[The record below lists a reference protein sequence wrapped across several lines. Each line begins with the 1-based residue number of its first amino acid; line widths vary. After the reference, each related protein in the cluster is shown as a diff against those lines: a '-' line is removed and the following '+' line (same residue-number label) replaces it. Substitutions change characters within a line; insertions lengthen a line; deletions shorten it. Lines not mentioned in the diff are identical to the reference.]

1 MGYTIEP
8 QRELGQLRALLG
20 MSRELLQSHDAK
32 EVLELAGR
40 AILELTQASTALL
53 VLHGEGEQVVAFDR
67 SGRPR
72 AAGKEHPCYGSA
84 VAMLGGSNSKRP
96 APDGSAPAH
105 APETRTLAL
114 AVPAPAAVA
123 ALVVGWDE
131 SAGPQAP
138 GERRRILT
146 AILELTVAAL
156 GNIQSHSSL
165 ERLVCTQYE
174 QMADSAQAHAD
185 ELARRDV
192 TEQEIRVLSLTDVL
206 TGLNNRRGF
215 FVHAE
220 QVFKVAQRRHA
231 HSAVIFAD
239 VDGLKQVNDKLGHD
253 AGDELIR
260 DAAAVFRETFRE
272 ADVVA
277 RFGGDEFVAFTLDE
291 GQPQTVLAR
300 LRDNLRAFNL
310 MQERPYEVSISA
322 GIVHCDPAVDQS
334 LSSYVLLADQKMYA
348 QKRRHLH

>member
-1 MGYTIEP
+1 MEHRIEP
-8 QRELGQLRALLG
+8 QRELEQLRVLLG
-20 MSRELLQSHDAK
+20 MSRELLQSHDAQ

-40 AILELTQASTALL
+40 AMLELTQASTALL
-53 VLHGEGEQVVAFDR
+53 VLGGEGEQIVAFDR
-67 SGRPR
+67 RGRPQ
-72 AAGKEHPCYGSA
+72 AAGKEHPWYGNA
-84 VAMLGGSNSKRP
+84 AGLLGGARSKRS
-96 APDGSAPAH
+96 APDGSASAPAS
-105 APETRTLAL
+105 ESRTLAL

-131 SAGPQAP
+131 SAGAQAP

-156 GNIQSHSSL
+156 GKIQSHNSL
-165 ERLVCTQYE
+165 ERLVCSQSE
-174 QMADSAQAHAD
+174 QMADTAQAHAD

-192 TEQEIRVLSLTDVL
+192 SEQEMRVLSLADVL

-220 QVFKVAQRRHA
+220 QMFKVAQRRHA
-231 HSAVIFAD
+231 RCAVIFAD
-239 VDGLKQVNDKLGHD
+239 VDRLKQVNDKLGHE

-277 RFGGDEFVAFTLDE
+277 RFGGDEFVAFTLDDAK
-291 GQPQTVLAR
+291 PQIVLER

-322 GIVHCDPAVDQS
+322 GIVQCDPAADQS
-334 LSSYVLLADQKMYA
+334 LLSYVLLADQKMYV

>member
-1 MGYTIEP
+1 MEHKVEP
-8 QRELGQLRALLG
+8 QRELGQLRVLLG
-20 MSRELLQSHDAK
+20 MSRELLQSDDAE

-40 AILELTQASTALL
+40 AMLELTQASTALL
-53 VLHGEGEQVVAFDR
+53 VLRGEGEHVVAFDR
-67 SGRPR
+67 GGRPH
-72 AAGKEHPCYGSA
+72 AAGKAHPWYGSA
-84 VAMLGGSNSKRP
+84 AGMLGGARSTRA
-96 APDGSAPAH
+96 APDGSASAH
-105 APETRTLAL
+105 TPESGTLAL

-131 SAGPQAP
+131 GAGVQAP

-156 GNIQSHSSL
+156 GKIQSHGSL
-165 ERLVCTQYE
+165 ERLVCSQYE
-174 QMADSAQAHAD
+174 QMADTAQAHAD

-192 TEQEIRVLSLTDVL
+192 TEQEMRVLSMIDVL

-231 HSAVIFAD
+231 RCAVIFAD
-239 VDGLKQVNDKLGHD
+239 VDRLKQVNDELGHE

-277 RFGGDEFVAFTLDE
+277 RFGGDEFVAFTLDDA
-291 GQPQTVLAR
+291 QPQIVLAR

-310 MQERPYEVSISA
+310 MQERQYEVSISA
-322 GIVHCDPAVDQS
+322 GIVQCDPAADQS
-334 LSSYVLLADQKMYA
+334 LLSYVLLADQKMYA